1 MKPRVKLPESIK
13 TGEVIE
19 IKTLISH
26 PMETGLRKDK
36 DGNAVPRN
44 IIHTFAATFD
54 GQPVFRASLM
64 PGISANPFVS
74 FTLRVPAKG
83 ELVLSWTDDAGVT
96 VIEKVAVTAVG

>member
-1 MKPRVKLPESIK
+1 MKPRVKLPDSIK

-54 GQPVFRASLM
+54 GKPVFRASLM

-74 FTLRVPAKG
+74 FTLRVPGTG
-83 ELVLSWTDDAGVT
+83 ELVLTWTDDAGQSVT
-96 VIEKVAVTAVG
+96 EKVPVTAVG